1 MVDKTGPMEP
11 IASDITEAIRLIG
24 RQVAT
29 TGAKF
34 AIVDEGCP
42 DESSL
47 MATRDGFLNMALAV
61 LRLVALADEGRARG
75 DSGPFDWDDEIKAVM
90 HQLPSWRSVWLV
102 GACLF
107 PDHASLIA
115 EIQRMVGPDI
125 AASLTAD
132 PAFKD
137 PAR

>member
-1 MVDKTGPMEP
+1 MEP
-11 IASDITEAIRLIG
+11 RSSDITEAIHLIE

-47 MATRDGFLNMALAV
+47 MATRDGFLNLALAI
-61 LRLVALADEGRARG
+61 LRLVVLADEGRAEE
-75 DSGPFDWDDEIKAVM
+75 DGPFTWDDGIKAVM
-90 HQLPSWRSVWLV
+90 HQLPSLRSVWLV

-107 PDHASLIA
+107 PDHSSLMT
-115 EIQRMVGPDI
+115 EIQGMVGPDL

-132 PAFKD
+132 PAYKD
-137 PAR
+137 PAS